1 VGNFTALASPGQR
14 TGAKVPPFFV
24 DYLLCSYY
32 PLLMSNGFMCGI
44 CVCLFAMQP
53 IVPDAAADSLGISPH
68 KDAGFLT
75 VLVQDS
81 TPGLQVCRQESVY

>member
-1 VGNFTALASPGQR
+1 MLSAT
-14 TGAKVPPFFV
+14 
-24 DYLLCSYY
+24 
-32 PLLMSNGFMCGI
+32 
-44 CVCLFAMQP
+44 CVYVYAMQP

-81 TPGLQVCRQESVY
+81 TPGLQVCGTYSGSFCNSAWGPTDLIGST